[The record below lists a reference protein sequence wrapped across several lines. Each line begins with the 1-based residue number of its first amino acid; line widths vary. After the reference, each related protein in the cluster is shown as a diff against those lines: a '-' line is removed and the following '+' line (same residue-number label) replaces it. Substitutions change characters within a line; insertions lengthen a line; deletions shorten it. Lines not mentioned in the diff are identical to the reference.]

1 MTHVFEGTLKTP
13 SGPGTKFVAEV
24 GGQQFRG
31 STSRSVKAR
40 ALRYLRQ
47 ELQTKDCCIA
57 WTAVLPDELASDVAA
72 YHELPR
78 PTSKADRAAL
88 KAVREELA
96 SRLIQGCRLPQPDAA
111 RVLRVSYPYL
121 QKLCS

>member
-1 MTHVFEGTLKTP
+1 MTLVFEGMLKTP
-13 SGPGTKFVAEV
+13 SGPGTKFVGEV
-24 GGQQFRG
+24 GGQRFRG

-40 ALRYLRQ
+40 ALMYLKR
-47 ELQTKDCCIA
+47 ELQTEDCSID
-57 WTAVLPDELASDVAA
+57 WTPVLPDEVATDVAA

-88 KAVREELA
+88 KAVRMELA